1 GPAAGLG
8 WKEARAS
15 SRLAQARKVLQKR
28 LSLRGVAL
36 SAVIC
41 ATEVTREAAQA
52 AAPAALVAATV
63 RAAQL
68 FRAGNAAASAAVS
81 ARAATLAERVIQ
93 TMMLAKMKRVVFVL
107 LTTGLLACGASLVA
121 PWAWAEKQG
130 NAPPPEGRGAEPPE
144 PEGRPV
150 RDDRYGDPLPEY
162 ALARLG
168 TVRFRHNRG
177 VDGLALSPDGKT
189 VFGGGGRSVRAWDAA
204 TGKERRRFD

>member
-68 FRAGNAAASAAVS
+68 FRAGNAAASAAVA
-81 ARAATLAERVIQ
+81 ARAATLAERMIR
-93 TMMLAKMKRVVFVL
+93 TMMLARVKSAVLVL
-107 LTTGLLACGASLVA
+107 LTAGLLAGGAGLMA
-121 PWAWAEKQG
+121 PWRFAETRG
-130 NAPPPEGRGAEPPE
+130 DAPPPEP
-144 PEGRPV
+144 
-150 RDDRYGDPLPEY
+150 
-162 ALARLG
+162 
-168 TVRFRHNRG
+168 
-177 VDGLALSPDGKT
+177 
-189 VFGGGGRSVRAWDAA
+189 
-204 TGKERRRFD
+204 